1 MRGPFQIT
9 KRTYK
14 GIQSFYARFQNPDGS
29 IIKEVKLEKARSR
42 TAAALEAK
50 KLLDLGVLPS
60 EEDPFILDYIKEFW
74 SDDSLYVRYRAR
86 HGLIISKRYIKDSR
100 NAVIT
105 RFGKIL
111 KDRRISDISPLIIE
125 KGIDVLDRKGVGPR
139 SINIALQALK
149 VPIGWHAKMN
159 RIPNPL
165 QYVLKVKETPRE
177 CSALSPAEVSRLI
190 HVEDEALRAK
200 AAILLGAL
208 CGLRLGEIR
217 GLQWSDVDFE
227 KRIIN
232 VNHNVPTGSTEVTQ
246 PKWGSKRTVPLPTVL
261 ADILKQI
268 PEMPDSSP
276 LFVIYN
282 QAEKAMPAD
291 ITTIRRAFERMIT
304 KAGITKDEIKTRH
317 LSIHSLRHTFITL
330 SRLGGIP
337 DFLVQRLA
345 GHKSAQMMERYSH
358 INNIIDFDAEQLKF
372 KKLLDNASGKEKNS
386 VNEARMKA

>member
-14 GIQSFYARFQNPDGS
+14 GISSFYARFQNPDGS

-50 KLLDLGVLPS
+50 KLLDLGILPS
-60 EEDPFILDYIKEFW
+60 ADDPFIIDFVKDFW

-86 HGLIISKRYIKDSR
+86 HGLNMSKRYIEDSR
-100 NAVIT
+100 NAVLT

-111 KDRRISDISPLIIE
+111 KDKRLSDLSPLLVE
-125 KGIDVLDRKGVGPR
+125 KGIDALDRSGLGPR

-149 VPIGWHAKMN
+149 VPVSWHSKMH

-165 QYVLKVKETPRE
+165 QYVLKVKETTRE
-177 CSALSPAEVSRLI
+177 CSALSPLEVSRLLQI
-190 HVEDEALRAK
+190 EDETLRAK
-200 AAILLGAL
+200 GAILLGAL

-227 KRIIN
+227 RRLIN
-232 VNHNVPTGSTEVTQ
+232 VNHNLPTGSKDVKQ
-246 PKWGSKRTVPLPTVL
+246 PKWGSARTVPLPL
-261 ADILKQI
+261 ALAEILKKI
-268 PEMPDSSP
+268 PDMPDHSP

-282 QAEKAMPAD
+282 QAHTDAPVD
-291 ITTIRRAFERMIT
+291 ITTIHRALERMLK
-304 KAGITKDEIKTRH
+304 KAGVDAKVKRARH

-330 SRLGGIP
+330 SRLGGLP

-358 INNIIDFDAEQLKF
+358 AKNIIDYDAALSKFQKVLDDAEEGDVDSRRE
-372 KKLLDNASGKEKNS
+372 KKA
-386 VNEARMKA
+386 